1 MAGVRSRFGEWWRT
15 RLGWEPWAEALSR
28 REAPAAH
35 PGWYLGGAA
44 LMLLG
49 LQVASGSLLLLH
61 YQPAAEQAFASVQ
74 AISSRLPFGDLLRGV
89 HVHSGNLLLGV
100 VVLGLFV
107 GFFRKS
113 YVPPRELVWLS
124 GIALLLLCAGMTFT
138 GALLP
143 WTRDAYLQ
151 ARVGSGLAGHMPL
164 VGDAVLRFLR
174 GGEEISSA
182 TLQRAFG
189 FHVAVL
195 PATIT
200 VVLVLHLGLLRSA
213 SEAAGEAKRGHT
225 IPVYP
230 EFLVRLAALWVAILV
245 LVVSLATF
253 VELPLGERADL
264 ATPLSEAARPG
275 WYLLFVHQLLRSA
288 PPRLLG
294 LESATFI
301 GGVLTGLFVLVIA
314 LPFLDRRGS
323 RVTVAVGSVCAGLA
337 ALLTAYALL

>member
-1 MAGVRSRFGEWWRT
+1 MAGARSRFGEWWEI
-15 RLGWEPWAEALSR
+15 RLGWELWTQSLSR
-28 REAPAAH
+28 REVPAGH

-44 LMLLG
+44 LMLFG
-49 LQVASGSLLLLH
+49 LQVASGALLLLH
-61 YQPAAEQAFASVQ
+61 YQPVAEQAFGSVQ

-89 HVHSGNLLLGV
+89 HVHSGNLLLAV
-100 VVLGLFV
+100 VLLGLFV
-107 GFFRKS
+107 GLLRRS
-113 YVPPRELVWLS
+113 YVAPRELVWLS
-124 GIALLLLCAGMTFT
+124 GVALLVLCAGMTFT
-138 GALLP
+138 GAVLP

-174 GGEEISSA
+174 GGEDISSA

-200 VVLVLHLGLLRSA
+200 VVLVLHLNFLRSA
-213 SEAAGEAKRGHT
+213 PESAARAKPVAT
-225 IPVYP
+225 IAVYP
-230 EFLVRLAALWVAILV
+230 DFLVRLAALWVAILV

-253 VELPLGERADL
+253 VELPLGERVDL
-264 ATPLSEAARPG
+264 ATPISGVPRPG

-294 LESATFI
+294 LESATFV
-301 GGVLTGLFVLVIA
+301 GGALTGLFVLVIA

-323 RVTVAVGSVCAGLA
+323 RVTVALGCVGAGLA